1 MVKASHA
8 RANPQ
13 ADLEVFIVLPGQE
26 KPMAWLGRWGYWKTK
41 NMTQLTAVPLVY
53 HMGQN

>member
-13 ADLEVFIVLPGQE
+13 ADLEVFIILPGQE